1 MPWQDTEY
9 RFGEEDCYITFM
21 NAQEAKKR
29 QEARKRIEK
38 LKKEINHHRYLYHVL
53 DTQEISD
60 EALDSLKHELKKW
73 EDEFPQLITP
83 DSPTQR
89 VGGKP
94 LKEFKKVTHR
104 TPMLSL
110 EDVFSLEETRA
121 WFERIRKVAKIPE
134 DFFCEV
140 KFDGLAA
147 SLIYKKGMLKEAS
160 TRGDGNMGEDVTQN
174 VKTLESVP
182 LVLAEQEHAKERI
195 DIEVRGE
202 IVMTKKA
209 FEEVNREQKKAGLKM
224 YANPRNL
231 AAGSIRQFDPAITR
245 SRKLEF
251 YAYDLL
257 GDDMLKTHAEK
268 HRFLKKLGFKTDP
281 LTKETRSLQGVESF
295 HNAIEKKRERLAYHI
310 DGIVVT
316 VHAVRDFE
324 ELGVVGKAPRGAVAY
339 KFALKEATTKIKD
352 ITVHVG
358 RTGVLTP
365 VAVLEPIEIGGVT
378 ISRATLHNKDQIKK
392 LDIKIGDTAIVGRAG
407 DVIPEVRAVLPK
419 LRTGHEHSFRFP
431 TKCPV
436 CGHAVSEDASGIL
449 VRCTNRHCP
458 ALKQEA
464 LYHFVS
470 RQAFDVDGLGPKII
484 DALLDQGLI
493 QDAADFFTLKEG
505 DLIPLERFGEKS
517 AKNLV
522 EAIANAKKITLPRF
536 LVALG
541 ILHVGEET
549 AQLLAKRV
557 VESGSQITIKK
568 LASILQDFSL
578 EELEQIPDVG
588 PIVAK
593 SIYEWFHEDRN
604 VAFLKKF
611 DHVGI
616 VLTIPSHLKAGRI
629 KPLQDLTFVFTGE
642 LESLT
647 RDEAKEKV
655 RARGGD
661 ISESVSKKTSFVVAG
676 LNPGSKYD
684 DAKKRDVLILT
695 EKEFLKKL

>member
-1 MPWQDTEY
+1 
-9 RFGEEDCYITFM
+9 M
-21 NAQEAKKR
+21 NTQEAK
-29 QEARKRIEK
+29 KRIEK

-60 EALDSLKHELKKW
+60 AALDSLKHELKKL
-73 EDEFPQLITP
+73 EDEFPQFLTP

-89 VGGKP
+89 VGGRP

-110 EDVFSLEETRA
+110 EDVFSLEETQT
-121 WFERIRKVAKIPE
+121 WFERISKIAKIPE

-140 KFDGLAA
+140 KFDGLAV
-147 SLIYKKGMLKEAS
+147 SLVYKKGILREAS
-160 TRGDGNMGEDVTQN
+160 TRGDGRMGEDVTQN
-174 VKTLESVP
+174 IKTFESVP
-182 LVLAEQEHAKERI
+182 LALVGQKQVKENI

-209 FEEVNREQKKAGLKM
+209 FEEVNRQQRKIGLKM

-231 AAGSIRQFDPAITR
+231 AAGSIRQLDPAITR
-245 SRKLEF
+245 GRKLEF

-257 GDDMLKTHAEK
+257 GDKTLKTHAEK
-268 HRFLKKLGFKTDP
+268 HTILKKLGFKTDP
-281 LTKETRSLQGVESF
+281 LAKEVSSLRGVESF
-295 HNAIEKKRERLAYHI
+295 HNAVEKQRERLAYHI
-310 DGIVVT
+310 DGVVVT
-316 VHAVRDFE
+316 VNAIRDFK

-339 KFALKEATTKIKD
+339 KFALKEAATKIKD
-352 ITVHVG
+352 IIVQVG

-378 ISRATLHNKDQIKK
+378 VSRATLHNKDQIKK
-392 LDIKIGDTAIVGRAG
+392 LGIKIGDTVIVGRAG

-431 TKCPV
+431 AKCPV
-436 CGHAVSEDASGIL
+436 CGHAVYEDISGIL
-449 VRCTNRHCP
+449 VRCMNRHCP
-458 ALKQEA
+458 ALRQEA
-464 LYHFVS
+464 LYHVVS
-470 RQAFDVDGLGPKII
+470 KQAFDIDGLGPKIV

-493 QDAADFFTLKEG
+493 QDAADPFALTQG

-549 AQLLAKRV
+549 AQLLALQV
-557 VESGSQITIKK
+557 VEQIENSKPARLPGGLPIPIKKFITIM
-568 LASILQDFSL
+568 QNFSS
-578 EELEQIPDVG
+578 EELEQIQDVG
-588 PIVAK
+588 PIVAR
-593 SIYEWFHEDRN
+593 SIYEWFHESRHI
-604 VAFLKKF
+604 ALLKKF
-611 DHVGI
+611 EHVGV
-616 VLTIPSHLKAGRI
+616 VLSIPSYLKAGGA
-629 KPLQDLTFVFTGE
+629 KPLRGLTLVFTGE
-642 LESLT
+642 LEGMT
-647 RDEAKEKV
+647 REEAKEKV

-661 ISESVSKKTSFVVAG
+661 VSESVSSKTSFVVAG
-676 LNPGSKYD
+676 TNPGSKYD
-684 DAKKRDVLILT
+684 DAKKFDIPLLS

>member
-1 MPWQDTEY
+1 
-9 RFGEEDCYITFM
+9 M
-21 NAQEAKKR
+21 NA

-38 LKKEINHHRYLYHVL
+38 LKEEINHHRYLYHVL

-73 EDEFPQLITP
+73 EDEFPQFLTP

-89 VGGKP
+89 IGGKP

-140 KFDGLAA
+140 KFDGLAV
-147 SLIYKKGMLKEAS
+147 SLLYKKGILKEAS
-160 TRGDGNMGEDVTQN
+160 TRGDGRIGEDVTQN

-182 LVLAEQEHAKERI
+182 LALAGQEHAKQRI

-209 FEEVNREQKKAGLKM
+209 FEEVNREQKKAGLKI

-231 AAGSIRQFDPAITR
+231 AAGSIRQLDPAITH

-257 GDDMLKTHAEK
+257 GDDTLKTHAEK
-268 HRFLKKLGFKTDP
+268 HTILKKLGFKTDP
-281 LTKETRSLQGVESF
+281 LAKEAASLQGVKSF
-295 HNAIEKKRERLAYHI
+295 HDAIEKKRERLAYHI

-324 ELGVVGKAPRGAVAY
+324 DLGVVGKAPRGAVAY

-352 ITVHVG
+352 IIVHVG

-378 ISRATLHNKDQIKK
+378 VSRATLHNKDQIKK
-392 LDIKIGDTAIVGRAG
+392 LGIKIGDTAIVGRAG

-419 LRTGHEHSFRFP
+419 LRTGHEHSFHFP

-436 CGHAVSEDASGIL
+436 CGHAVFEDASGIL

-470 RQAFDVDGLGPKII
+470 KKAFDIDGLGPRII

-493 QDAADFFTLKEG
+493 QDAADLFLLTEG
-505 DLIPLERFGEKS
+505 DLAPLERFGEKS

-522 EAIANAKKITLPRF
+522 EAIANAKKITLPGF

-549 AQLLAKRV
+549 AQLLAGRL
-557 VESGSQITIKK
+557 VEHVAHSKPRITIKK
-568 LASILQDFSL
+568 SVSIIQDFSL

-593 SIYEWFHEDRN
+593 SIYDWFHEERN
-604 VAFLKKF
+604 LALLKKF
-611 DHVGI
+611 EHVGI
-616 VLTIPSHLKAGRI
+616 VLAIPSYLKAGES
-629 KPLQDLTFVFTGE
+629 KPLQGLTFVFTGE
-642 LESLT
+642 LEFLT

-661 ISESVSKKTSFVVAG
+661 ISESVSSKTSFMVAG

-684 DAKKRDVLILT
+684 DAKKLDVSILS